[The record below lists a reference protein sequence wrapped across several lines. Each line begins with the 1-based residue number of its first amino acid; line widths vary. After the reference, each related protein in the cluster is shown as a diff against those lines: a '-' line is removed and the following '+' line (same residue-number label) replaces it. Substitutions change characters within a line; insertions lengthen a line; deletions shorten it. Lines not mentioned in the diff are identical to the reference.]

1 MSIVKSSHHRR
12 KNKIKTKKLSWQT
25 LKRFTPYL
33 TAYSRDI
40 WIAIFLGIVNG
51 VATVVMTLQIGQS
64 IDQMIGKG
72 QVNFTQLFHLL
83 FLFGGIVLINVVSQ
97 WLIQV
102 LSNRL
107 AYLSVAKLRKD
118 AFARLN
124 KLPLRYYDQNSHGN
138 IVSRFTNDMD
148 NISIAISAAFN
159 QLFAGVAIIVLSF
172 IFMLRLSPL
181 LTLVVICSTPVIFLV
196 SWIVARASQNDFDN
210 QQKIIGN
217 ISGFVTERIGNQKIV
232 KAFQQEEMNQQQFQ
246 ALNTDL
252 YKKGQRAQFSSSL
265 TNPSSRF
272 VDHLA
277 YLSIGLV
284 GGLLALKSDS
294 AITVGVIS
302 SFTIYSSQFSKP
314 FIELSGITTQIQT
327 AFSGLERAFELMDQL
342 EETPDEPNA
351 YALNPATIKGEVTF
365 YHVSFSYEPNQR
377 LIENFNFTAKPGQTI
392 AIVGKTGAGK
402 STLVNLLMRFYDTTC
417 GSITIDGYDIR
428 DIQRDTLR
436 KSFGMVLQDTW
447 LFDSTLRE
455 NLQYGNPEATDE
467 EINRALKASY
477 MYEFVERLPEKLET
491 KIGGQGLKISDG
503 QRQLLTIA
511 RTMISN
517 PPMLILDEA
526 TSSVDTLTEKKI
538 QDAFLTMMKGKTSFV
553 IAHRLSTIKNADQIL
568 VMDQGSI
575 VEMGTHNEL
584 LQKDGYYHQLYQAQF
599 TKNS

>member
-1 MSIVKSSHHRR
+1 M
-12 KNKIKTKKLSWQT
+12 KTKKLSWKT
-25 LKRFTPYL
+25 LKRFVPYL
-33 TAYSRDI
+33 TAYSKDI
-40 WIAIFLGIVNG
+40 WFAILLGIING
-51 VATVVMTLQIGQS
+51 IATVVMTLQIGQS
-64 IDQMIGKG
+64 IDQMIGAG
-72 QVNFTQLFHLL
+72 QVRFAQLFHLL
-83 FLFGGIVLINVVSQ
+83 LLFGGIVLINVISQ

-159 QLFAGVAIIVLSF
+159 QMFAGVAIIVLSF

-181 LTLVVICSTPVIFLV
+181 LTLVVICSTPIIFLV

-232 KAFQQEEMNQQQFQ
+232 KAFQQEEMNQRQFQ

-252 YKKGQRAQFSSSL
+252 YQKGQRAQFSSSL

-284 GGLLALKSDS
+284 GGLLALRSGS

-327 AFSGLERAFELMDQL
+327 AFSGLERAFELIDQP

-351 YALNPATIKGEVTF
+351 YALNPATIKGEVAF
-365 YHVSFSYEPNQR
+365 NHVSFSYEPSQR
-377 LIENFNFTAKPGQTI
+377 LIENFSFVAKPGQTI

-402 STLVNLLMRFYDTTC
+402 STLVNLLMRFYDATGGT
-417 GSITIDGYDIR
+417 ITIDGYDIR
-428 DIQRDTLR
+428 DIQRDSLR

-447 LFDSTLRE
+447 LFDSTLKE
-455 NLQYGNPEATDE
+455 NLQYGNPDASDE
-467 EINRALKASY
+467 EINQALKASY
-477 MYEFVERLPEKLET
+477 MYEFVERLPEKLAT

-538 QDAFLTMMKGKTSFV
+538 QDAFLTMMEGKTSFV

-568 VMDQGSI
+568 VMEQGSI
-575 VEMGTHNEL
+575 VEMGTHDEL

>member
-1 MSIVKSSHHRR
+1 M
-12 KNKIKTKKLSWQT
+12 KTKKISWKI
-25 LKRFTPYL
+25 LRRFVPYL
-33 TAYSRDI
+33 TAYSKDI
-40 WIAIFLGIVNG
+40 WLAILLGIING
-51 VATVVMTLQIGQS
+51 IATVVMTLQIGQS
-64 IDQMIGKG
+64 IDQMIGVG
-72 QVNFTQLFHLL
+72 QVRFTKLFHLL
-83 FLFGGIVLINVVSQ
+83 LLFGGIVLINVVSQ

-181 LTLVVICSTPVIFLV
+181 LTLVVVCSTPIIFLV

-217 ISGFVTERIGNQKIV
+217 ISGFVTERIGNQKII
-232 KAFQQEEMNQQQFQ
+232 KAFQQEEVNQQQFRV
-246 ALNTDL
+246 LNADL
-252 YKKGQRAQFSSSL
+252 YEKGQRAQFSSSL

-272 VDHLA
+272 IDHMA

-284 GGLLALKSDS
+284 GGLLALRSGS

-327 AFSGLERAFELMDQL
+327 AFSGLERAFELIAQP
-342 EETPDEPNA
+342 EETPDDPDA
-351 YALNPATIKGEVTF
+351 YALNPDTIKGEVVF
-365 YHVSFSYEPNQR
+365 NHVSFSYEPKQR
-377 LIENFNFTAKPGQTI
+377 LIENFNFKAEPGQTI

-402 STLVNLLMRFYDTTC
+402 STLVNLLMRFYETTS
-417 GSITIDGYDIR
+417 GYITIDDYDIR
-428 DIQRDTLR
+428 HIQRDTLR

-455 NLQYGNPEATDE
+455 NLQYGKPDASDE
-467 EINRALKASY
+467 EINQALKASY
-477 MYEFVERLPEKLET
+477 MYEFVERLPEKLDT

-538 QDAFLTMMKGKTSFV
+538 QNAFLAMMQGKTSFV

-568 VMDQGSI
+568 VMDQGAI
-575 VEMGTHNEL
+575 VEMGTHDEL
-584 LQKDGYYHQLYQAQF
+584 LQKNGYYHQLYQAQF
-599 TKNS
+599 TKQ

>member
-1 MSIVKSSHHRR
+1 M
-12 KNKIKTKKLSWQT
+12 KTKKLSWQT

-33 TAYSRDI
+33 TAYSKDI

-72 QVNFTQLFHLL
+72 QVNFNQLFHLL

-181 LTLVVICSTPVIFLV
+181 LTLVVICSTPIIFLV

-284 GGLLALKSDS
+284 GGLLALRSGS

-327 AFSGLERAFELMDQL
+327 AFSGLERAFELMDQP

-351 YALNPATIKGEVTF
+351 YALNPSTIKGEVTF

-575 VEMGTHNEL
+575 VEMGTHDEL

>member
-1 MSIVKSSHHRR
+1 M
-12 KNKIKTKKLSWQT
+12 KTKKLSWKT
-25 LKRFTPYL
+25 LKRFVPYL
-33 TAYSRDI
+33 TAYSKDI
-40 WIAIFLGIVNG
+40 WFAILLGIING
-51 VATVVMTLQIGQS
+51 IATVVMTLQIGQS
-64 IDQMIGKG
+64 IDQMIGTG
-72 QVNFTQLFHLL
+72 QVRFAQLFHLL
-83 FLFGGIVLINVVSQ
+83 LLFGGIVLINVISQ

-159 QLFAGVAIIVLSF
+159 QMFAGVAIIVLSF

-181 LTLVVICSTPVIFLV
+181 LTLVVICSTPIIFLV

-232 KAFQQEEMNQQQFQ
+232 KAFQQEEMNQRQFQ

-252 YKKGQRAQFSSSL
+252 YQKGQRAQFSSSL

-284 GGLLALKSDS
+284 GGLLALRSGS

-327 AFSGLERAFELMDQL
+327 AFSGLERAFELIDQP

-351 YALNPATIKGEVTF
+351 YALNPATIKGEVAF
-365 YHVSFSYEPNQR
+365 NHVSFSYEPSQR
-377 LIENFNFTAKPGQTI
+377 LIENFSFVAKPGQTI

-402 STLVNLLMRFYDTTC
+402 STLVNLLMRFYDATGGT
-417 GSITIDGYDIR
+417 ITIDGYDIR
-428 DIQRDTLR
+428 DIQRDSLR

-447 LFDSTLRE
+447 LFDSTLKE
-455 NLQYGNPEATDE
+455 NLQYGNPDASDE
-467 EINRALKASY
+467 EINQALKASY
-477 MYEFVERLPEKLET
+477 MYEFVERLPEKLAT

-538 QDAFLTMMKGKTSFV
+538 QDAFLTMMEGKTSFV

-568 VMDQGSI
+568 VMEQGAI
-575 VEMGTHNEL
+575 VEMGTHDEL

>member
-1 MSIVKSSHHRR
+1 M
-12 KNKIKTKKLSWQT
+12 KTKKISWKI
-25 LKRFTPYL
+25 LRRFVPYL
-33 TAYSRDI
+33 TAYSKDI
-40 WIAIFLGIVNG
+40 WLAILLGIING
-51 VATVVMTLQIGQS
+51 ISTVVMTLQIGQS
-64 IDQMIGKG
+64 IDQMIGVG
-72 QVNFTQLFHLL
+72 QVRFTKLFHLL
-83 FLFGGIVLINVVSQ
+83 LLFGGIVLINVVSQ

-181 LTLVVICSTPVIFLV
+181 LTLVVVCSTPIIFLV

-217 ISGFVTERIGNQKIV
+217 ISGFVTERIGNQKII
-232 KAFQQEEMNQQQFQ
+232 KAFQQEEVNQQQFRV
-246 ALNTDL
+246 LNADL
-252 YKKGQRAQFSSSL
+252 YEKGQRAQFSSSL

-272 VDHLA
+272 IDHMA

-284 GGLLALKSDS
+284 GGLLALRSGS

-327 AFSGLERAFELMDQL
+327 AFSGLERAFELIDQP
-342 EETPDEPNA
+342 EETPDDPDA
-351 YALNPATIKGEVTF
+351 YALNPDTIKGEVVF
-365 YHVSFSYEPNQR
+365 NHVSFSYEPKQR
-377 LIENFNFTAKPGQTI
+377 LIENFNFKAEPGQTI

-402 STLVNLLMRFYDTTC
+402 STLVNLLMRFYETTS
-417 GSITIDGYDIR
+417 GYITIDDYDIR
-428 DIQRDTLR
+428 HIQRDTLR

-455 NLQYGNPEATDE
+455 NLQYGKPDASDE
-467 EINRALKASY
+467 EINQALKASY
-477 MYEFVERLPEKLET
+477 MYEFVERLPEKLDT

-538 QDAFLTMMKGKTSFV
+538 QNAFLAMMQGKTSFV

-568 VMDQGSI
+568 VMDQGAI
-575 VEMGTHNEL
+575 VEMGTHDEL
-584 LQKDGYYHQLYQAQF
+584 LQKNGYYHQLYQAQF
-599 TKNS
+599 TKQ

>member
-1 MSIVKSSHHRR
+1 M
-12 KNKIKTKKLSWQT
+12 KTKKISWQT
-25 LKRFTPYL
+25 LRRFVPYL
-33 TAYSRDI
+33 TSYSKDI
-40 WIAIFLGIVNG
+40 WLAILLGIING
-51 VATVVMTLQIGQS
+51 IATVVMTLQIGQS
-64 IDQMIGKG
+64 IDQMIGVG
-72 QVNFTQLFHLL
+72 QVRFHQLFHLL
-83 FLFGGIVLINVVSQ
+83 ILFGGIVLINVVSQ

-107 AYLSVAKLRKD
+107 AYLSVAKLRKE

-181 LTLVVICSTPVIFLV
+181 LTLVVVCSTPIIFLV

-217 ISGFVTERIGNQKIV
+217 ISGFVTERIGNQKII
-232 KAFQQEEMNQQQFQ
+232 KAFQQEEVNQQQFK
-246 ALNTDL
+246 ALNLDL
-252 YKKGQRAQFSSSL
+252 YEKGQRAQFSSSL

-284 GGLLALKSDS
+284 GGLLALRSGS

-327 AFSGLERAFELMDQL
+327 AFSGLERAFELIDQP
-342 EETPDEPNA
+342 EETPDDPDA
-351 YALNPATIKGEVTF
+351 YALNPETIKGEVVF
-365 YHVSFSYEPNQR
+365 HHVSFSYEPKQR
-377 LIENFNFTAKPGQTI
+377 LIENFNFKAEPGQTV

-402 STLVNLLMRFYDTTC
+402 STLVNLLMRFYETTS
-417 GSITIDGYDIR
+417 GYITIDDYDIR
-428 DIQRDTLR
+428 HIQRETLR

-455 NLQYGNPEATDE
+455 NLQYGKPNASDE
-467 EINRALKASY
+467 EINQALKASY
-477 MYEFVERLPEKLET
+477 MYEFVNRLPEKLDT

-538 QDAFLTMMKGKTSFV
+538 QNAFLAMMEGKTSFV

-568 VMDQGSI
+568 VMDQGAI
-575 VEMGTHNEL
+575 VEMGTHDEL
-584 LQKDGYYHQLYQAQF
+584 IQKNGYYYQLYQEQF
-599 TKNS
+599 TKQ

>member
-1 MSIVKSSHHRR
+1 M
-12 KNKIKTKKLSWQT
+12 KTKKLSWKT
-25 LKRFTPYL
+25 LKRFVPYL
-33 TAYSRDI
+33 TAYSKDI
-40 WIAIFLGIVNG
+40 WFAILLGIING
-51 VATVVMTLQIGQS
+51 IATVVMTLQIGQS
-64 IDQMIGKG
+64 IDQMIGAD
-72 QVNFTQLFHLL
+72 QVRFAQLFHLL
-83 FLFGGIVLINVVSQ
+83 LLFGGIVLINVISQ

-159 QLFAGVAIIVLSF
+159 QMFAGVAIIVLSF

-181 LTLVVICSTPVIFLV
+181 LTLVVICSTPIIFLV

-232 KAFQQEEMNQQQFQ
+232 KAFQQEEMNQRQFQ

-252 YKKGQRAQFSSSL
+252 YQKGQRAQFSSSL

-284 GGLLALKSDS
+284 GGLLALRSGS

-327 AFSGLERAFELMDQL
+327 AFSGLERAFELIDQP

-351 YALNPATIKGEVTF
+351 YALNPATIKGEVAF
-365 YHVSFSYEPNQR
+365 NHVSFSYEPSQR
-377 LIENFNFTAKPGQTI
+377 LIENFSFVAKPGQTI

-402 STLVNLLMRFYDTTC
+402 STLVNLLMRFYDATGGT
-417 GSITIDGYDIR
+417 ITIDGYDIR
-428 DIQRDTLR
+428 DIQRDSLR

-447 LFDSTLRE
+447 LFDSTLKE
-455 NLQYGNPEATDE
+455 NLQYGNPDASDE
-467 EINRALKASY
+467 EINQALKASY
-477 MYEFVERLPEKLET
+477 MYEFVERLPEKLAT

-538 QDAFLTMMKGKTSFV
+538 QDAFLTMMEGKTSFV

-568 VMDQGSI
+568 VMEQGAI
-575 VEMGTHNEL
+575 VEMGTHDEL

>member
-1 MSIVKSSHHRR
+1 M
-12 KNKIKTKKLSWQT
+12 KTKKLSWQT

-599 TKNS
+599 TNNS

>member
-1 MSIVKSSHHRR
+1 M
-12 KNKIKTKKLSWQT
+12 KTKKLSWKT
-25 LKRFTPYL
+25 LKRFVPYL
-33 TAYSRDI
+33 TAYSKDI
-40 WIAIFLGIVNG
+40 WFAILLGIING
-51 VATVVMTLQIGQS
+51 IATVVMTLQIGQS
-64 IDQMIGKG
+64 IDQMIGAG
-72 QVNFTQLFHLL
+72 QVRFAQLFHLL
-83 FLFGGIVLINVVSQ
+83 LLFGGIVLINVISQ

-159 QLFAGVAIIVLSF
+159 QMFAGVAIIVLSF

-181 LTLVVICSTPVIFLV
+181 LTLVVICSTPIIFLV

-232 KAFQQEEMNQQQFQ
+232 KAFQQEEMNQRQFQ

-252 YKKGQRAQFSSSL
+252 YQKGQHAQFSSSL

-284 GGLLALKSDS
+284 GGLLALRSGS

-327 AFSGLERAFELMDQL
+327 AFSGLERAFELIDQP

-351 YALNPATIKGEVTF
+351 YALNPATIKGEVAF
-365 YHVSFSYEPNQR
+365 NHVSFSYEPSQR
-377 LIENFNFTAKPGQTI
+377 LIENFSFVAKPGQTI

-402 STLVNLLMRFYDTTC
+402 STLVNLLMRFYDATGGT
-417 GSITIDGYDIR
+417 ITIDGYDIR
-428 DIQRDTLR
+428 DIQRDSLR

-447 LFDSTLRE
+447 LFDSTLKE
-455 NLQYGNPEATDE
+455 NLQYGNPDASDE
-467 EINRALKASY
+467 EINQALKASY
-477 MYEFVERLPEKLET
+477 MYEFVERLPEKLAT

-538 QDAFLTMMKGKTSFV
+538 QDAFLTMMEGKTSFV

-568 VMDQGSI
+568 VMEQGAI
-575 VEMGTHNEL
+575 VEMGTHDEL

>member
-1 MSIVKSSHHRR
+1 M
-12 KNKIKTKKLSWQT
+12 KTKKISWKI
-25 LKRFTPYL
+25 LRRFVPYL
-33 TAYSRDI
+33 TSYSKDI
-40 WIAIFLGIVNG
+40 WLAILLGIING
-51 VATVVMTLQIGQS
+51 IVTVVMTLQIGQS
-64 IDQMIGKG
+64 IDQMIGVG
-72 QVNFTQLFHLL
+72 QVRFTKLFHLL
-83 FLFGGIVLINVVSQ
+83 LLFGGIVLINVVSQ

-181 LTLVVICSTPVIFLV
+181 LTLVVVCSTPIIFLV

-217 ISGFVTERIGNQKIV
+217 ISGFVTERIGNQKII
-232 KAFQQEEMNQQQFQ
+232 KAFQQEEVNQQQFRV
-246 ALNTDL
+246 LNADL
-252 YKKGQRAQFSSSL
+252 YEKGQRAQFSSSL

-272 VDHLA
+272 IDHMA

-284 GGLLALKSDS
+284 GGLLALRSGS

-327 AFSGLERAFELMDQL
+327 AFSGLERAFELIDQP
-342 EETPDEPNA
+342 EETPDDPDA
-351 YALNPATIKGEVTF
+351 YALNPDTIKGAVVF
-365 YHVSFSYEPNQR
+365 NHVSFSYEPKQR
-377 LIENFNFTAKPGQTI
+377 LIENFNFKAEPGQTI

-402 STLVNLLMRFYDTTC
+402 STLVNLLMRFYETTS
-417 GSITIDGYDIR
+417 GYITIDDYDIR
-428 DIQRDTLR
+428 HIQRDTLR

-455 NLQYGNPEATDE
+455 NLQYGKPDASDE
-467 EINRALKASY
+467 EINQALKASY
-477 MYEFVERLPEKLET
+477 MYEFVERLPEKLDT

-538 QDAFLTMMKGKTSFV
+538 QNAFLAMMQGKTSFV

-568 VMDQGSI
+568 VMDQGAI
-575 VEMGTHNEL
+575 VEMGTHDEL
-584 LQKDGYYHQLYQAQF
+584 LQKNGYYHQLYQAQF
-599 TKNS
+599 TKQ

>member
-1 MSIVKSSHHRR
+1 M
-12 KNKIKTKKLSWQT
+12 KTKKLSWKT
-25 LKRFTPYL
+25 LKRFVPYL
-33 TAYSRDI
+33 TAYSKDI
-40 WIAIFLGIVNG
+40 WFAILLGIING
-51 VATVVMTLQIGQS
+51 IATVVMTLQIGQS
-64 IDQMIGKG
+64 IDQMIGAG
-72 QVNFTQLFHLL
+72 QVRFAQLFHLL
-83 FLFGGIVLINVVSQ
+83 LLFGGIVLINVISQ

-159 QLFAGVAIIVLSF
+159 QMFAGVAIIVLSF

-181 LTLVVICSTPVIFLV
+181 LTLVVICSTPIIFLV

-232 KAFQQEEMNQQQFQ
+232 KAFQQEEMNQRQFQ

-252 YKKGQRAQFSSSL
+252 YQKGQRAQFSSSL

-284 GGLLALKSDS
+284 GGLLALRSGS

-302 SFTIYSSQFSKP
+302 SFTIYSNQFSKP

-327 AFSGLERAFELMDQL
+327 AFSGLERAFELIDQP

-351 YALNPATIKGEVTF
+351 YALNPATIKGEVAF
-365 YHVSFSYEPNQR
+365 NHVSFSYEPSQR
-377 LIENFNFTAKPGQTI
+377 LIENFSFVAKPGQTI

-402 STLVNLLMRFYDTTC
+402 STLVNLLMRFYDATGGT
-417 GSITIDGYDIR
+417 ITIDGYDIR
-428 DIQRDTLR
+428 DIQRDSLR

-447 LFDSTLRE
+447 LFDSTLKE
-455 NLQYGNPEATDE
+455 NLQYGNPDSSDE
-467 EINRALKASY
+467 EINQALKASY
-477 MYEFVERLPEKLET
+477 MYEFVERLPEKLAT

-538 QDAFLTMMKGKTSFV
+538 QDAFLTMMEGKTSFV

-568 VMDQGSI
+568 VMEQGAI
-575 VEMGTHNEL
+575 VEMGTHDEL

>member
-1 MSIVKSSHHRR
+1 M
-12 KNKIKTKKLSWQT
+12 KTKKISWKI
-25 LKRFTPYL
+25 LRRFVPYL
-33 TAYSRDI
+33 TAYSKDI
-40 WIAIFLGIVNG
+40 WLAILLGIING
-51 VATVVMTLQIGQS
+51 IATVVMTLQIGQS
-64 IDQMIGKG
+64 IDQMIGVG
-72 QVNFTQLFHLL
+72 QVRFTKLFHLL
-83 FLFGGIVLINVVSQ
+83 LLFGGIVLINVVSQ

-181 LTLVVICSTPVIFLV
+181 LTLVVVCSTPIIFLV
-196 SWIVARASQNDFDN
+196 SWIVARASQNDFNN

-217 ISGFVTERIGNQKIV
+217 ISGFVTERIGNQKII
-232 KAFQQEEMNQQQFQ
+232 KAFQQEEVNQQQFRV
-246 ALNTDL
+246 LNADL
-252 YKKGQRAQFSSSL
+252 YEKGQRAQFSSSL

-272 VDHLA
+272 IDHMA

-284 GGLLALKSDS
+284 GGLLALRSGS

-327 AFSGLERAFELMDQL
+327 AFSGLERAFELIDQP
-342 EETPDEPNA
+342 EETPDDPDA
-351 YALNPATIKGEVTF
+351 YALNPDTIKGEVVF
-365 YHVSFSYEPNQR
+365 NHVSFSYEPKQR
-377 LIENFNFTAKPGQTI
+377 LIENFNFKAEPGQTI

-402 STLVNLLMRFYDTTC
+402 STLVNLLMRFYETTS
-417 GSITIDGYDIR
+417 GYITIDDYDIR
-428 DIQRDTLR
+428 HIQRDTLR

-455 NLQYGNPEATDE
+455 NLQYGKPDASDE
-467 EINRALKASY
+467 EINQALKASY
-477 MYEFVERLPEKLET
+477 MYEFVERLPEKLDT

-538 QDAFLTMMKGKTSFV
+538 QNAFLAMMQGKTSFV

-568 VMDQGSI
+568 VMDQGAI
-575 VEMGTHNEL
+575 VEMGTHDEL
-584 LQKDGYYHQLYQAQF
+584 LQKNGYYHQLYQAQF
-599 TKNS
+599 TKQ

>member
-1 MSIVKSSHHRR
+1 M
-12 KNKIKTKKLSWQT
+12 KTKKLSWKT
-25 LKRFTPYL
+25 LKRFVPYL
-33 TAYSRDI
+33 TAYSKDI
-40 WIAIFLGIVNG
+40 WFAILLGIING
-51 VATVVMTLQIGQS
+51 IATVVMTLQIGQS
-64 IDQMIGKG
+64 IDQMIGAG
-72 QVNFTQLFHLL
+72 QVRFAQLFHLL
-83 FLFGGIVLINVVSQ
+83 LLFGGIVLINVISQ

-159 QLFAGVAIIVLSF
+159 QMFAGVAIIVLSF

-181 LTLVVICSTPVIFLV
+181 LTLVVICSTPIIFLV

-232 KAFQQEEMNQQQFQ
+232 KAFQQEEMNQRQFQ

-252 YKKGQRAQFSSSL
+252 YQKGQRAQFSSSL

-284 GGLLALKSDS
+284 GGLLALRSGS

-327 AFSGLERAFELMDQL
+327 AFSGLERAFELIDQP

-351 YALNPATIKGEVTF
+351 YALNPATIKGEVAF
-365 YHVSFSYEPNQR
+365 NHVSFSYEPSQR
-377 LIENFNFTAKPGQTI
+377 LIENFSFVAKPGQTI

-402 STLVNLLMRFYDTTC
+402 STLVNLLMRFYDATGGT
-417 GSITIDGYDIR
+417 ITIDGYDIR
-428 DIQRDTLR
+428 DIQRDSLR

-447 LFDSTLRE
+447 LFDSTLKE
-455 NLQYGNPEATDE
+455 NLQYGNPDASDE
-467 EINRALKASY
+467 EINQALKASY
-477 MYEFVERLPEKLET
+477 MYEFVERLPEKLST

-538 QDAFLTMMKGKTSFV
+538 QDAFLTMMEGKTSFV

-568 VMDQGSI
+568 VMEQGAI
-575 VEMGTHNEL
+575 VEMGTHDEL

>member
-1 MSIVKSSHHRR
+1 M
-12 KNKIKTKKLSWQT
+12 KTKKLSWKT
-25 LKRFTPYL
+25 LKRFVPYL
-33 TAYSRDI
+33 TAYSKDI
-40 WIAIFLGIVNG
+40 WFAILLGIING
-51 VATVVMTLQIGQS
+51 IATVVMTLQIGQS
-64 IDQMIGKG
+64 IDQMIGAG
-72 QVNFTQLFHLL
+72 QVRFAQLFHLL
-83 FLFGGIVLINVVSQ
+83 LLFGGIVLINVISQ

-159 QLFAGVAIIVLSF
+159 QMFAGVAIIVLSF

-181 LTLVVICSTPVIFLV
+181 LTLVVICSTPIIFLV

-232 KAFQQEEMNQQQFQ
+232 KAFQQEEMNQRQFQ

-252 YKKGQRAQFSSSL
+252 YQKGQRAQFSSSL

-284 GGLLALKSDS
+284 GGLLALKSGS

-327 AFSGLERAFELMDQL
+327 AFSGLERAFELIDQP

-351 YALNPATIKGEVTF
+351 YALNPATIKGEVAF
-365 YHVSFSYEPNQR
+365 NHVSFSYEPSQR
-377 LIENFNFTAKPGQTI
+377 LIENFSFVAKPGQTI

-402 STLVNLLMRFYDTTC
+402 STLVNLLMRFYDATGGT
-417 GSITIDGYDIR
+417 ITIDGYDIR
-428 DIQRDTLR
+428 DIQRDSLR

-447 LFDSTLRE
+447 LFDSTLKE
-455 NLQYGNPEATDE
+455 NLQYGNPDASDE
-467 EINRALKASY
+467 EINQALKASY
-477 MYEFVERLPEKLET
+477 MYEFVERLPEKLAT

-538 QDAFLTMMKGKTSFV
+538 QDAFLTMMEGKTSFV

-568 VMDQGSI
+568 VMEQGAI
-575 VEMGTHNEL
+575 VEMGTHDEL

>member
-1 MSIVKSSHHRR
+1 M
-12 KNKIKTKKLSWQT
+12 KTKKLSWQT

-181 LTLVVICSTPVIFLV
+181 LTLVVICSTQVIFLV

>member
-1 MSIVKSSHHRR
+1 M
-12 KNKIKTKKLSWQT
+12 KTKKLSWKT
-25 LKRFTPYL
+25 LKRFVPYL
-33 TAYSRDI
+33 TAYSKDI
-40 WIAIFLGIVNG
+40 WFAILLGIING
-51 VATVVMTLQIGQS
+51 IATVVMTLQIGQS
-64 IDQMIGKG
+64 IDQMIGAG
-72 QVNFTQLFHLL
+72 QVRFAQLFHLL
-83 FLFGGIVLINVVSQ
+83 LLFGGIVLINVISQ

-159 QLFAGVAIIVLSF
+159 QMFAGVAIIVLSF

-181 LTLVVICSTPVIFLV
+181 LTLVVICSTPIIFLV

-232 KAFQQEEMNQQQFQ
+232 KAFQQEEMNQRQFQ

-252 YKKGQRAQFSSSL
+252 YQKGQRAQFSSSL

-284 GGLLALKSDS
+284 GGLLAVRSGS

-327 AFSGLERAFELMDQL
+327 AFSGLERAFELIDQP

-351 YALNPATIKGEVTF
+351 YALNPATIKGEVAF
-365 YHVSFSYEPNQR
+365 NHVSFSYEPSQR
-377 LIENFNFTAKPGQTI
+377 LIENFSFVAKQGQTI

-402 STLVNLLMRFYDTTC
+402 STLVNLLMRFYDATGGT
-417 GSITIDGYDIR
+417 ITIDGYDIR
-428 DIQRDTLR
+428 DIQRDSLR

-447 LFDSTLRE
+447 LFDSTLKE
-455 NLQYGNPEATDE
+455 NLQYGNPDASDE
-467 EINRALKASY
+467 EINQALKASY
-477 MYEFVERLPEKLET
+477 MYEFVERLPEKLAT

-538 QDAFLTMMKGKTSFV
+538 QDAFLTMMEGKTSFV

-568 VMDQGSI
+568 VMEQGAI
-575 VEMGTHNEL
+575 VEMGTHDEL

>member
-1 MSIVKSSHHRR
+1 M
-12 KNKIKTKKLSWQT
+12 KTKKLSWQT

-33 TAYSRDI
+33 TAYSKDI

-118 AFARLN
+118 AFTRLN

-181 LTLVVICSTPVIFLV
+181 LTLVVICSTPIIFLV

-284 GGLLALKSDS
+284 GGLLALRSGS

-327 AFSGLERAFELMDQL
+327 AFSGLERAFELMDQP

-575 VEMGTHNEL
+575 VEMGTHDEL

>member
-1 MSIVKSSHHRR
+1 M
-12 KNKIKTKKLSWQT
+12 KTKKISWKI
-25 LKRFTPYL
+25 LRRFVPYL
-33 TAYSRDI
+33 TAYSKDI
-40 WIAIFLGIVNG
+40 WLAILLGIING
-51 VATVVMTLQIGQS
+51 IATVVMTLQIGQS
-64 IDQMIGKG
+64 IDQMIGVG
-72 QVNFTQLFHLL
+72 QVRFTKLFHLL
-83 FLFGGIVLINVVSQ
+83 LLFGGIVLINVVSQ

-181 LTLVVICSTPVIFLV
+181 LTLVVVCSTPIIFLV

-217 ISGFVTERIGNQKIV
+217 ISGFVTERIGNQKII
-232 KAFQQEEMNQQQFQ
+232 KAFQQEEVNQQQFRV
-246 ALNTDL
+246 LNADL
-252 YKKGQRAQFSSSL
+252 YEKGQRAQFSSSL

-272 VDHLA
+272 IDHMA

-284 GGLLALKSDS
+284 GGLLALRSGS

-327 AFSGLERAFELMDQL
+327 AFSGLERAFELIDQP
-342 EETPDEPNA
+342 EETPDDPDA
-351 YALNPATIKGEVTF
+351 YALNPDTIKGEVVF
-365 YHVSFSYEPNQR
+365 NHVSFSYEPKQR
-377 LIENFNFTAKPGQTI
+377 LIENFNFKAEPGQTI

-402 STLVNLLMRFYDTTC
+402 STLVNLLMRFYETTS
-417 GSITIDGYDIR
+417 GYITIDDYDIR
-428 DIQRDTLR
+428 HIQRDTLR

-455 NLQYGNPEATDE
+455 NLQYGKPDASDE
-467 EINRALKASY
+467 EINQALKASY
-477 MYEFVERLPEKLET
+477 MYEFVERLPEKLDT

-526 TSSVDTLTEKKI
+526 TSSVDILTEKKI
-538 QDAFLTMMKGKTSFV
+538 QNAFLAMMQGKTSFV

-568 VMDQGSI
+568 VMDQGAI
-575 VEMGTHNEL
+575 VEMGTHDEL
-584 LQKDGYYHQLYQAQF
+584 LQKNGYYHQLYQAQF
-599 TKNS
+599 TKQ

>member
-1 MSIVKSSHHRR
+1 M
-12 KNKIKTKKLSWQT
+12 KTKKISWKI
-25 LKRFTPYL
+25 LRRFVPYL
-33 TAYSRDI
+33 TAYSKDI
-40 WIAIFLGIVNG
+40 WLAILLGIING
-51 VATVVMTLQIGQS
+51 IATVVMTLQIGQS
-64 IDQMIGKG
+64 IDQMIGVG
-72 QVNFTQLFHLL
+72 QVRFTKLFHLL
-83 FLFGGIVLINVVSQ
+83 LLFGGIVLINVVSQ

-181 LTLVVICSTPVIFLV
+181 LTLVVVCSTPIIFLV

-217 ISGFVTERIGNQKIV
+217 ISGFVTERIGNQKII
-232 KAFQQEEMNQQQFQ
+232 KAFQQEEVNQQQFRV
-246 ALNTDL
+246 LNADL
-252 YKKGQRAQFSSSL
+252 YEKSQRAQFSSSL

-272 VDHLA
+272 IDHMA

-284 GGLLALKSDS
+284 GGLLALRSGS

-327 AFSGLERAFELMDQL
+327 AFSGLERAFELIDQP
-342 EETPDEPNA
+342 EETPDDPDA
-351 YALNPATIKGEVTF
+351 YALNPDTIKGEVVF
-365 YHVSFSYEPNQR
+365 NHVSFSYEPKQR
-377 LIENFNFTAKPGQTI
+377 LIENFNFKAEPGQTI

-402 STLVNLLMRFYDTTC
+402 STLVNLLMRFYETTS
-417 GSITIDGYDIR
+417 GYITIDDYDIR
-428 DIQRDTLR
+428 HIQRDTLR

-455 NLQYGNPEATDE
+455 NLQYGKPDASDE
-467 EINRALKASY
+467 EINQALKASY
-477 MYEFVERLPEKLET
+477 MYEFVERLPEKLDT

-538 QDAFLTMMKGKTSFV
+538 QNAFLAMMQGKTSFV

-568 VMDQGSI
+568 VMDQGAI
-575 VEMGTHNEL
+575 VEMGTHDEL
-584 LQKDGYYHQLYQAQF
+584 LQKNGYYHQLYQAQF
-599 TKNS
+599 TKQ

>member
-1 MSIVKSSHHRR
+1 M
-12 KNKIKTKKLSWQT
+12 KTKKLSWKT
-25 LKRFTPYL
+25 LKRFVPYL
-33 TAYSRDI
+33 TAYSKDI
-40 WIAIFLGIVNG
+40 WFAILLGIING
-51 VATVVMTLQIGQS
+51 IATVVMTLQIGQS
-64 IDQMIGKG
+64 IDQMIGAG
-72 QVNFTQLFHLL
+72 QVRFAQLFHLL
-83 FLFGGIVLINVVSQ
+83 LLFGGIVLINVISQ

-159 QLFAGVAIIVLSF
+159 QMFAGVAIIVLSF

-181 LTLVVICSTPVIFLV
+181 LTLVVICSTPIIFLV

-232 KAFQQEEMNQQQFQ
+232 KAFQQEEINQRQFQ

-252 YKKGQRAQFSSSL
+252 YQKGQRAQFSSSL

-284 GGLLALKSDS
+284 GGLLALRSGS

-327 AFSGLERAFELMDQL
+327 AFSGLERAFELIDQP

-351 YALNPATIKGEVTF
+351 YALNPATIKGEVAF
-365 YHVSFSYEPNQR
+365 NHVSFSYEPSQR
-377 LIENFNFTAKPGQTI
+377 LIENFSFVAKPGQTI

-402 STLVNLLMRFYDTTC
+402 STLVNLLMRFYDATGGT
-417 GSITIDGYDIR
+417 ITIDGYDIR
-428 DIQRDTLR
+428 DIQRDSLR

-447 LFDSTLRE
+447 LFDSTLKE
-455 NLQYGNPEATDE
+455 NLQYGNPDASDE
-467 EINRALKASY
+467 EINQALKASY
-477 MYEFVERLPEKLET
+477 MYEFVERLPEKLAT

-538 QDAFLTMMKGKTSFV
+538 QDAFLTMMEGKTSFV

-568 VMDQGSI
+568 VMEQGAI
-575 VEMGTHNEL
+575 VEMGTHDEL

-599 TKNS
+599 TKQ

>member
-1 MSIVKSSHHRR
+1 M
-12 KNKIKTKKLSWQT
+12 KTKKLSWKT
-25 LKRFTPYL
+25 LKRFVPYL
-33 TAYSRDI
+33 TAYSKDI
-40 WIAIFLGIVNG
+40 WFAILLGIING
-51 VATVVMTLQIGQS
+51 IATVVMTLQIGQS
-64 IDQMIGKG
+64 IDQMIGAG
-72 QVNFTQLFHLL
+72 QVRFAQLFHLL
-83 FLFGGIVLINVVSQ
+83 LLFGGIVLINVISQ

-159 QLFAGVAIIVLSF
+159 QMFAGVAIIVLSF

-181 LTLVVICSTPVIFLV
+181 LTLVVICSTPIIFLV

-232 KAFQQEEMNQQQFQ
+232 KAFQQEEMNQRQFQ

-252 YKKGQRAQFSSSL
+252 YQKGQRAQFSSSL

-284 GGLLALKSDS
+284 GGLLALRSGS

-327 AFSGLERAFELMDQL
+327 AFSGLERAFELIDQP

-351 YALNPATIKGEVTF
+351 YALNPATIKGEVAF
-365 YHVSFSYEPNQR
+365 NHVSFSYEPSQR
-377 LIENFNFTAKPGQTI
+377 LIENFSFVAKPGQTI

-402 STLVNLLMRFYDTTC
+402 STLVNLLMRFYDATGGT
-417 GSITIDGYDIR
+417 ITIDGYDIR
-428 DIQRDTLR
+428 DIQRDSLR

-447 LFDSTLRE
+447 LFDSTLKE
-455 NLQYGNPEATDE
+455 NLQYGNPDASDE
-467 EINRALKASY
+467 EINQALKASY
-477 MYEFVERLPEKLET
+477 MYEFVERLPEKLAT

-538 QDAFLTMMKGKTSFV
+538 QDAFLTMMEGKTSFV

-568 VMDQGSI
+568 VMEQGAI
-575 VEMGTHNEL
+575 VEMGTHDEL

-599 TKNS
+599 TKQ

>member
-1 MSIVKSSHHRR
+1 M
-12 KNKIKTKKLSWQT
+12 KTKKLSWKT
-25 LKRFTPYL
+25 LKRFVPYL
-33 TAYSRDI
+33 TAYSKDI
-40 WIAIFLGIVNG
+40 WFAILLGIING
-51 VATVVMTLQIGQS
+51 IATVVMTLQIGQS
-64 IDQMIGKG
+64 IDQMIGAG
-72 QVNFTQLFHLL
+72 QVRFAQLFHLL
-83 FLFGGIVLINVVSQ
+83 LLFGGIVLINVISQ

-159 QLFAGVAIIVLSF
+159 QMFAGVAIIVLSF

-181 LTLVVICSTPVIFLV
+181 LTLVVICSTPIIFLV

-232 KAFQQEEMNQQQFQ
+232 KAFQQEEMNQRQFQ

-252 YKKGQRAQFSSSL
+252 YQKGQRAQFSSSL

-284 GGLLALKSDS
+284 GGLLALRSGS

-327 AFSGLERAFELMDQL
+327 AFSGLERAFELIDQP

-351 YALNPATIKGEVTF
+351 YALNPATIKGEVAF
-365 YHVSFSYEPNQR
+365 NHVSFSYEPSQR
-377 LIENFNFTAKPGQTI
+377 LIENFSFVAKPGQTI

-402 STLVNLLMRFYDTTC
+402 STLVNLLMRFYDATGGT
-417 GSITIDGYDIR
+417 ITIDGYDIR
-428 DIQRDTLR
+428 DIQRDSLR

-447 LFDSTLRE
+447 LFDSTLKE
-455 NLQYGNPEATDE
+455 NLQYGNPDASDE
-467 EINRALKASY
+467 EINQALKASY
-477 MYEFVERLPEKLET
+477 MYEFVERLPEKLAT
-491 KIGGQGLKISDG
+491 KIGGQGLKISEG

-538 QDAFLTMMKGKTSFV
+538 QDAFLTMMEGKTSFV

-568 VMDQGSI
+568 VMEQGAI
-575 VEMGTHNEL
+575 VEMGTHDEL